1 MWVIRGTIWQSY
13 GAAPDSDLDCE
24 MEVSGNNKATVDE
37 AALSDD
43 NTNKD
48 EVDEDSISS
57 NTDDMFD
64 WLVLVKI
71 QITWLMMNL
80 S

>member
-1 MWVIRGTIWQSY
+1 
-13 GAAPDSDLDCE
+13 

>member
-1 MWVIRGTIWQSY
+1 
-13 GAAPDSDLDCE
+13 

-71 QITWLMMNL
+71 QITWLMKNL

>member
-1 MWVIRGTIWQSY
+1 
-13 GAAPDSDLDCE
+13 

-64 WLVLVKI
+64 WLVSVKI